1 MLEHLYWALAI
12 FVLLLAGAALGVALR
27 RRLPAHLVD
36 DSAKDVVRLGMG
48 LLATIAALVISL
60 LINSSYALY
69 EAQRNDLN
77 TLAADAIH
85 LDGLLRLYGDEARPA
100 REFLRP
106 SLARTVEHLWS
117 GANLDHFRE
126 SSTAGE
132 QAYLVILNL
141 KPQNDVQATLKAQA
155 IHLTTMFAQSRL
167 RLFERADPDQPMS
180 LLVALTVW
188 MVSLFVSYCL
198 FSPLR
203 RTSAVAVVFVALSVA
218 AAMFLILEL
227 TQPFSGLIQLSDR
240 PLSTALPPLPAV
252 R

>member
-1 MLEHLYWALAI
+1 MLDHLYWALAI

-27 RRLPAHLVD
+27 HRMPAHLVD
-36 DSAKDVVRLGMG
+36 DHAKDVVRLGMG

-85 LDGLLRLYGDEARPA
+85 LDGLLRLYGEEARPA

-106 SLARTVEHLWS
+106 SLAKTVEHLWS
-117 GANLDHFRE
+117 GANLDNFRD

-132 QAYLVILNL
+132 KAYLVVLQL
-141 KPQNDVQATLKAQA
+141 VPRNDVQATLKAQA
-155 IHLTTMFAQSRL
+155 IQVTAMFAQSRL

-180 LLVALTVW
+180 LLVAL
-188 MVSLFVSYCL
+188 
-198 FSPLR
+198 
-203 RTSAVAVVFVALSVA
+203 VFVALSVA

-240 PLSTALPPLPAV
+240 PLSTALPPLPP